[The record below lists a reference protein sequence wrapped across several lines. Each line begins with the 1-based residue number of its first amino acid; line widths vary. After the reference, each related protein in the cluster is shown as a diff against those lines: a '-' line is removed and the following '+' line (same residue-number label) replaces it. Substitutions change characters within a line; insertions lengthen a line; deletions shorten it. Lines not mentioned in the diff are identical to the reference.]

1 MFPKTVRRD
10 VIILLCVKALM
21 LTLIYFL
28 LVKPAMVPEPKPAT
42 MAEHLIGG

>member
-1 MFPKTVRRD
+1 MFPKAVRRD
-10 VIILLCVKALM
+10 VIILLCIKAAA

-28 LVKPAMVPEPKPAT
+28 FVKPALVPEPKPAS